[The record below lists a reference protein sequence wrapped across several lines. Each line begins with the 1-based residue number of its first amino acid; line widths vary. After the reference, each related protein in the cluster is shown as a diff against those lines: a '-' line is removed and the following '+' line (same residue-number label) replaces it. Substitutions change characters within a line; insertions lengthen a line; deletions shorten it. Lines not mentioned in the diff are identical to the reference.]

1 MDRSQNPFVRA
12 EQKKKKKREEE
23 EGGSL
28 SSHAVYK
35 KKKNSTGE
43 PMMRYKKQG
52 NCCKQIH
59 FLDMLHKQRNQHVR
73 Q

>member
-12 EQKKKKKREEE
+12 EQKKIKKREEE
-23 EGGSL
+23 EAL
-28 SSHAVYK
+28 ALMLFTR
-35 KKKNSTGE
+35 KKNSTGE

-59 FLDMLHKQRNQHVR
+59 FLDMLHKQRNQHAR